1 MGNFLDKLNT
11 PRALIIVLVPFLIVD
26 GFLFYRYQQLTTSA
40 AADFPQAAAEL
51 SAATLPEDA
60 VSATD
65 NSEEDGADD
74 EQEEAGTKERADDEA
89 DSSTSEE
96 KVGPEA
102 QETKP
107 EQEVPA
113 PTPYPPPA
121 PLQPVEEPALV
132 AAEDPDFSPAPLP
145 ASGYYPDESPYEE

>member
-74 EQEEAGTKERADDEA
+74 EQEEAGTKERADNNT
-89 DSSTSEE
+89 DSPTSEE
-96 KVGPEA
+96 KAGPEA
-102 QETKP
+102 Q
-107 EQEVPA
+107 
-113 PTPYPPPA
+113 
-121 PLQPVEEPALV
+121 
-132 AAEDPDFSPAPLP
+132 
-145 ASGYYPDESPYEE
+145 

>member
-1 MGNFLDKLNT
+1 MMNFLNKLNT

-26 GFLFYRYQQLTTSA
+26 GFLFYRYQQLTASA
-40 AADFPQAAAEL
+40 AADLPQSAAEL

-65 NSEEDGADD
+65 SSEEDGADD
-74 EQEEAGTKERADDEA
+74 EQEGAGTKERADDEA

-107 EQEVPA
+107 EQE
-113 PTPYPPPA
+113 
-121 PLQPVEEPALV
+121 
-132 AAEDPDFSPAPLP
+132 
-145 ASGYYPDESPYEE
+145 